1 MTFLEQIA
9 LLKRMDALIRR
20 KSTGT
25 PCQLARKL
33 DISRSSV
40 HNYIQILKKLGAPV
54 VYCSRSRSYTYT
66 ERFTL
71 DFNNSVQFF

>member
-1 MTFLEQIA
+1 MTLLEQIA

-25 PCQLARKL
+25 PCQLAEQL

-40 HNYIQILKKLGAPV
+40 FNYIKVLKQLGAPV
-54 VYCSRSRSYTYT
+54 VYSHECRSYIYA
-66 ERFTL
+66 ERYCL
-71 DFNNSVQFF
+71 EL